1 MDEGRDPRNA
11 NGAAANHLM
20 ILKEGIYL
28 ILSRWAVLL
37 FALDNESGGRGSR
50 QLADQLASDVY
61 SWFTK
66 QRKANE
72 PLYIDDLEN
81 ILDETMY
88 AHLHIDMND
97 DGVEIEENVFETK
110 GKGVYFPLLVVLYRF
125 RSTPFMFS
133 ISPALLKI
141 KQVAEKMMIMHEE
154 CMEGNYSSVEKL
166 RRAAAEPC
174 RTSSRQYII
183 RQDDDLYD
191 DDDASSSGSGGDDN
205 MMMVDSPVVPQKID
219 DVYGW
224 TLVSSKRRSG
234 RRNR

>member
-1 MDEGRDPRNA
+1 MVDEGGDPRNA

-28 ILSRWAVLL
+28 ILSRWAALL
-37 FALDNESGGRGSR
+37 FAVENESGGRGSR

-97 DGVEIEENVFETK
+97 DGVEIEE
-110 GKGVYFPLLVVLYRF
+110 
-125 RSTPFMFS
+125 
-133 ISPALLKI
+133 
-141 KQVAEKMMIMHEE
+141 VAEKMMIMHEE

-183 RQDDDLYD
+183 RQDDDLDD

-219 DVYGW
+219 DGDGW

>member
-1 MDEGRDPRNA
+1 MVDEGGDPRNA

-28 ILSRWAVLL
+28 ILSRWAALL
-37 FALDNESGGRGSR
+37 FAVENESGGRGSR

-97 DGVEIEENVFETK
+97 DGVEIEE
-110 GKGVYFPLLVVLYRF
+110 
-125 RSTPFMFS
+125 
-133 ISPALLKI
+133 
-141 KQVAEKMMIMHEE
+141 VAEKMMIMHEE

-191 DDDASSSGSGGDDN
+191 DDASSGSGGDDN
-205 MMMVDSPVVPQKID
+205 MMMVDSPVVRRTID
-219 DVYGW
+219 DDDGW
-224 TLVSSKRRSG
+224 TVVSSNRRSG